1 MVKNPLALQ
10 ETQIRS
16 LGQGAPL
23 EKTMEYSCLVFL
35 PATPVFLPGEF
46 HGERSLVGYSRWGPK
61 ESDKTEQLST
71 HTLHSKSQYITMGG
85 EKHICLLE

>member
-35 PATPVFLPGEF
+35 PATPVFLPGNSMERGAWWVTV
-46 HGERSLVGYSRWGPK
+46 HGVPKSRTK
-61 ESDKTEQLST
+61 LSN
-71 HTLHSKSQYITMGG
+71 
-85 EKHICLLE
+85 